1 MATIDVLAVD
11 LSIQLLL
18 ILLET
23 SKPLVT
29 VRNIQTTIQS
39 TLQQKDATGVL
50 LFTQH
55 SLHLNI

>member
-39 TLQQKDATGVL
+39 SLKQQMQLVSIFIK
-50 LFTQH
+50 
-55 SLHLNI
+55 IYM